1 MFVRDYGFLSFAK
14 NVGKNIGKNISQI
27 SQKRIDHA
35 TQSPADTLKTTSK
48 RVIHNTAESTSDLI
62 GNAISDRIRK
72 VLPQNSSPQNSLE
85 IIKNEN
91 DKEIPKERYI
101 SQDFFY

>member
-1 MFVRDYGFLSFAK
+1 MFARDYGFLSFAK
-14 NVGKNIGKNISQI
+14 NVGKNIGENISQI

-35 TQSPADTLKTTSK
+35 TKSPADTLKTTSK

-72 VLPQNSSPQNSLE
+72 VLPQNSLPQNSLE